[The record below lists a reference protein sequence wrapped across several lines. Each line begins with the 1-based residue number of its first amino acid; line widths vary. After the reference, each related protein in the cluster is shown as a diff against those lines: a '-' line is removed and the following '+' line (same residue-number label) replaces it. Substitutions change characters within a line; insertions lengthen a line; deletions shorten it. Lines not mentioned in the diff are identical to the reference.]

1 MNLRDYLSN
10 IRKVI
15 VNPRISV
22 PVISQEV
29 ESFSNDLKENNESE
43 DIKIWDPKSIKEYN
57 EPEYVKIWDPK
68 QFAFNGRE
76 AKKYAKKL

>member
-1 MNLRDYLSN
+1 MNLKDYLSK

-15 VNPRISV
+15 DNPGISV
-22 PVISQEV
+22 PMISQEV
-29 ESFSNDLKENNESE
+29 ESFSNDLEENNESE
-43 DIKIWDPKSIKEYN
+43 DIKIWDPKSIKEHD

-76 AKKYAKKL
+76 AKKYLTM